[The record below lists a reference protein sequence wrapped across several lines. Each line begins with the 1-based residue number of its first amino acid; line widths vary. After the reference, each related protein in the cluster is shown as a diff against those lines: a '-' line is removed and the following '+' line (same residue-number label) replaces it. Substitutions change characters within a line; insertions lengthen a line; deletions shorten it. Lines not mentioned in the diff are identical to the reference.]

1 MITPFHAVYFAN
13 KLTRRGV
20 EGLDRLSQSLFDAY
34 FAQQSINPAERE
46 FSVIYVNGNN
56 NVENLRKDGETWKVR
71 IIKPEFKERMFEE
84 E

>member
-1 MITPFHAVYFAN
+1 MITPFHAVYFA
-13 KLTRRGV
+13 KELTRRGL
-20 EGLDRLSQSLFDAY
+20 EGQERVSQSLYDAY
-34 FAQQSINPAERE
+34 FAQHRINPADRE
-46 FSVIYVNGNN
+46 FSVIYVNSNN